1 MKLPV
6 QHSGTIIHKRA
17 DKELSTIVSAYRA
30 YIGGGSHSH
39 FTQHLSMLL
48 ILTFI
53 AYGSVLVNFFLKIN
67 ISYLL
72 NSRLEVAYSRY
83 LKIYH

>member
-30 YIGGGSHSH
+30 YIGGGVTQSFHTAPFYASH
-39 FTQHLSMLL
+39 FDIYCIWFCVSEFFSEDKY
-48 ILTFI
+48 ILPPQFKT
-53 AYGSVLVNFFLKIN
+53 GSGL
-67 ISYLL
+67 
-72 NSRLEVAYSRY
+72 
-83 LKIYH
+83 